1 MAIQAA
7 REGGMQALVEL
18 IAGFIALLAAAV
30 LAQFGVD
37 THTPNHSD
45 REVRRV
51 AECRDSAPS
60 SAVLVETRRSC

>member
-1 MAIQAA
+1 
-7 REGGMQALVEL
+7 MQALIEL

-30 LAQFGVD
+30 LSQFGVD

-51 AECRDSAPS
+51 AAASTAVMVEAKRD
-60 SAVLVETRRSC
+60 C